1 MITNHPPGPPMT
13 LANMREM
20 DVRELH
26 EHEHADSSQ
35 DERGRLERALE
46 IGLEDTF
53 PASDP
58 VAVIQPAPTDWM
70 KVKNPDAPAAMR
82 LIAG

>member
-1 MITNHPPGPPMT
+1 MD
-13 LANMREM
+13 LANMREQG
-20 DVRELH
+20 VRELY

-35 DERGRLERALE
+35 DVRGRLERALE

-58 VAVIQPAPTDWM
+58 VAVTQPAPTDWV
-70 KVKNPDAPAAMR
+70 KVKNPDAPAATR
-82 LIAG
+82 VIDG